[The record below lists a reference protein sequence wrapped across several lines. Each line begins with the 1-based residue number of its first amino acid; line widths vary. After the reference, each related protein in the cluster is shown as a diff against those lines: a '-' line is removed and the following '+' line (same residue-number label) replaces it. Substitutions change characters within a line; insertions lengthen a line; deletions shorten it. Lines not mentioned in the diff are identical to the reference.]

1 MKIVKG
7 QIIKAKLE
15 NYKKFHYIEG
25 IIDEVFENGSYLDG
39 TWYAVMVTGGD
50 TKSKL
55 VEMLASERIVVVIP
69 ERNII
74 EVVENENA

>member
-15 NYKKFHYIEG
+15 NYKKFHDIEG

-50 TKSKL
+50 IKSKL
-55 VEMLASERIVVVIP
+55 VEMLASERIVIVIP